1 MYDNIKN
8 FTEKTL
14 DYITEKSNNGLEKA
28 CATTKY
34 YGRQTK
40 KSTKEFLEGL
50 GYDEQKVSEYC
61 AALRDNIRR
70 AKADHVYPYLNP
82 KTVATTVDEIARK
95 ILLVHQPP
103 SELLNNTPSHTGR
116 YAISSGQSRR
126 EKKRINPKDVKIVF
140 MYQLDIMKLLE
151 IVALDRIHKEQED
164 TMKRWNKRVVEN
176 KEYLD
181 RISKIL
187 SQTVVNETTDREI
200 NDKEDTAVKRV
211 DSQSGTCEKSD
222 ATTMCDIENLSDAEE
237 DSLGHGRLRYSDL
250 HFREFSSR

>member
-1 MYDNIKN
+1 MYDDIKK

-14 DYITEKSNNGLEKA
+14 DYITEKSNKGLEKA

-34 YGRQTK
+34 YGRQSK

-50 GYDEQKVSEYC
+50 GYDEQKISEYC

-70 AKADHVYPYLNP
+70 AKVNHVYPYLNP
-82 KTVATTVDEIARK
+82 KTVATTVDDIARK

-103 SELLNNTPSHTGR
+103 SELLNNTPSHPGR
-116 YAISSGQSRR
+116 YAVSSCQSKR
-126 EKKRINPKDVKIVF
+126 KKRKINPKDVKIVF

-176 KEYLD
+176 KVYLD

-187 SQTVVNETTDREI
+187 SQTVVNETTDR
-200 NDKEDTAVKRV
+200 DKEDTVVKHV

-222 ATTMCDIENLSDAEE
+222 ATTMCDIENQSDAEE
-237 DSLGHGRLRYSDL
+237 DSQGHGRLRYSDL